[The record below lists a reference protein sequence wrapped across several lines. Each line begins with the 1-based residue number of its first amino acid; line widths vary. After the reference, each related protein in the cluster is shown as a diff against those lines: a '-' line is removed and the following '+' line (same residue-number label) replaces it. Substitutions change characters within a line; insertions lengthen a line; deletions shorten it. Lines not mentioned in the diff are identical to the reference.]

1 MKAMAGV
8 AAALAL
14 GLAGCS
20 LGDGDGDDPVRP
32 GSAGKSSEH
41 QSPDSGPETQ
51 PRPGEP
57 DEAAAIR
64 GWSAAL
70 NREEYSKAAS
80 YFAEDAIVEQAGEL
94 RLPDREAAVAF
105 NRSLPCK
112 ADVTDVE
119 DEGDTVLA
127 AFRLRGGPAGGCD
140 GGTARVRFRF
150 RDGKFAEWRQLAE
163 PPPAEGEIA

>member
-1 MKAMAGV
+1 MKRVAAVLSAMALTVG
-8 AAALAL
+8 
-14 GLAGCS
+14 GCS
-20 LGDGDGDDPVRP
+20 VGDGDDSKAP
-32 GSAGKSSEH
+32 GGGQEESERKA
-41 QSPDSGPETQ
+41 PEGAE

-57 DEAAAIR
+57 SEAEAIR
-64 GWSAAL
+64 AWSIAL
-70 NREEYSKAAS
+70 NSEDYEKAAS
-80 YFAEDAIVEQAGEL
+80 YFAEGAIVEQVGET
-94 RLPDREAAVAF
+94 RLPDEDAAVAF

-127 AFRLRGGPAGGCD
+127 AFRLRGGPVGGCD

-150 RDGKFAEWRQLAE
+150 EDGKFSEWRQLDE